1 MEIIRSIQQLEALR
15 EDWNALADKLQ
26 SPLLRHEWFLS
37 CAKTF
42 QADGSLRVC
51 VIRNN
56 GRLVAAAPLAAM
68 SAWGL
73 ERWEFLGVSLL
84 YEPCGFLY
92 DNPASLDALVYS
104 LVAQR
109 IPLLL
114 QRLESDSAVVR
125 AITNLPISKG
135 LIVRRRSSPTLSFL
149 LPATWNE
156 FLAARSANFRY
167 DLKRKHARAKARGDL
182 SVECLPV
189 EPGNLDEC
197 MTTLMEV
204 EGSGWKGIR
213 GSSLR
218 HNELLG
224 RFFMN
229 YSRLA
234 AAEGMLRIAFLRID
248 DKVIAVQLGIEA
260 YGRVWVLKMGYDE
273 AHSHISPGFLLM
285 AGVGRDAIERNLIS
299 YEFLGSA
306 EPWEKRWGAQC
317 RDYLTALVYPP
328 TIFGAMAIM
337 MDGISV
343 IRRRTALR
351 LRHLWGNRN

>member
-1 MEIIRSIQQLEALR
+1 
-15 EDWNALADKLQ
+15 
-26 SPLLRHEWFLS
+26 
-37 CAKTF
+37 
-42 QADGSLRVC
+42 
-51 VIRNN
+51 
-56 GRLVAAAPLAAM
+56 
-68 SAWGL
+68 
-73 ERWEFLGVSLL
+73 
-84 YEPCGFLY
+84 
-92 DNPASLDALVYS
+92 
-104 LVAQR
+104 
-109 IPLLL
+109 
-114 QRLESDSAVVR
+114 
-125 AITNLPISKG
+125 
-135 LIVRRRSSPTLSFL
+135 
-149 LPATWNE
+149 
-156 FLAARSANFRY
+156 
-167 DLKRKHARAKARGDL
+167 
-182 SVECLPV
+182 
-189 EPGNLDEC
+189 

-234 AAEGMLRIAFLRID
+234 AAEGILRIALLRID

-260 YGRVWVLKMGYDE
+260 YGRLWVLKMGYDE
-273 AHSHISPGFLLM
+273 GHSRISPGFLLT
-285 AGVGRDAIERNLIS
+285 AGVGRDAIERNLIA

-306 EPWEKRWGAQC
+306 EPWEERWGAQC

-351 LRHLWGNRN
+351 LRHLWADRN